1 LKDREDQGRAELR
14 NLQEENNKAA
24 YIFDTMKKETENLVR
39 KNK

>member
-1 LKDREDQGRAELR
+1 LKDREDQFRADLR
-14 NLQEENNKAA
+14 ILQEENKKAA